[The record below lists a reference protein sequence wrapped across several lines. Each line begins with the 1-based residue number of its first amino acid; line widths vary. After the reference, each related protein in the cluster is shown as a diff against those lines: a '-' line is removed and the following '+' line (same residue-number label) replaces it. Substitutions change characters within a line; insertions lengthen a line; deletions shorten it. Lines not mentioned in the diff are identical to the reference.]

1 MKLLLL
7 CPYSCKCGSNHTEI
21 ALADDIF
28 LAKKSKSQH
37 LARKDW
43 EMLEHYV
50 AGQWD
55 QPECAQAT
63 ISPQP
68 EQDTLDPQS
77 SEPKTGMQATGEVI
91 PVTASTSL
99 PLDESK

>member
-1 MKLLLL
+1 LF
-7 CPYSCKCGSNHTEI
+7 EI
-21 ALADDIF
+21 ALADDTF
-28 LAKKSKSQH
+28 FPKKSKSQH

-43 EMLEHYV
+43 EMLKHYV
-50 AGQWD
+50 AGQWN
-55 QPECAQAT
+55 QSEWAQAT

-68 EQDTLDPQS
+68 EQDSLDPQS

>member
-1 MKLLLL
+1 LF
-7 CPYSCKCGSNHTEI
+7 EI

-43 EMLEHYV
+43 EMLKHYV

-55 QPECAQAT
+55 QSEGAQAT

-68 EQDTLDPQS
+68 EQDALDPQS